1 MRIMYVEDNLA
12 NLNLVKRIARV
23 GGHDIVSHSNGVDA
37 LKALETDPCHLILMD
52 IELEGAMDGIEV
64 VKALRARGDSRP
76 IIAITAYAMAGDKQ
90 RILDAGCNEYLPKPL
105 PISQFLTFMAKYDPK
120 NVQPQAPAEVQD
132 DKDPTK
138 PREGEQ
144 KDSIQVSNAEETIPT
159 RDMLAKTIEAKAL
172 EIKAAAKDVESE
184 SKTKPEDKS
193 DKTEDKKDTVEE
205 DASKR
210 ETVTTKSLTD
220 EQKPKVNP

>member
-23 GGHDIVSHSNGVDA
+23 GGHDIVSHTNGVDA

-64 VKALRARGDSRP
+64 IKTLRARGDSRP

-90 RILDAGCNEYLPKPL
+90 RILEAGCNEYLPKPL

-120 NVQPQAPAEVQD
+120 NIQPEIPKPAEAKVAE

-138 PREGEQ
+138 PREGED
-144 KDSIQVSNAEETIPT
+144 KDTIEVSTAEETIPT
-159 RDMLAKTIEAKAL
+159 RDMLAKTIEAKA
-172 EIKAAAKDVESE
+172 VSGTPESE
-184 SKTKPEDKS
+184 PKDKPEN
-193 DKTEDKKDTVEE
+193 KTEKVDISE
-205 DASKR
+205 DSTKR
-210 ETVTTKSLTD
+210 ETVTTKSMQD
-220 EQKPKVNP
+220 EQQPKVNP